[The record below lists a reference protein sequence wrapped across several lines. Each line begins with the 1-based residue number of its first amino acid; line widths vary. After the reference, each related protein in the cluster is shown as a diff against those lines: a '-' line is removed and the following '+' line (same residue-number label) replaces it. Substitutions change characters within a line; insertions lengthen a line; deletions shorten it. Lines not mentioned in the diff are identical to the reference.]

1 MHSISPSYWTTRAIV
16 EYQAQN
22 PGSDL
27 QPTAPPGVGQKVDT
41 FLNWA
46 FYICMAAA
54 LVGVMVMLAG
64 IVMSRRDG
72 HSDEVTS
79 NAFRV
84 GVGTAAL
91 AGVGGLFSWLMGSNG

>member
-1 MHSISPSYWTTRAIV
+1 MHSISPSYWATRAIV

-27 QPTAPPGVGQKVDT
+27 QPTAPPGIGQKVES

-72 HSDEVTS
+72 TSDEVTS

-91 AGVGGLFSWLMGSNG
+91 AGVGGLFSWLMGGGN

>member
-1 MHSISPSYWTTRAIV
+1 MHSISPSYWATRAIV

-27 QPTAPPGVGQKVDT
+27 QPTAPPGVGQKVDI

-91 AGVGGLFSWLMGSNG
+91 AGVGGLFSWLMGGGN

>member
-1 MHSISPSYWTTRAIV
+1 MHTISPSYWATRAIV

-27 QPTAPPGVGQKVDT
+27 RPTAPPGVGQKVDT

-91 AGVGGLFSWLMGSNG
+91 AGVGGLFSWLMGGGN